1 MSAPSLTGFLEER
14 RSANTALVDR
24 GRRVSYADLDE
35 ESRRLARGL
44 AELGVGAGDRVGL
57 WLPNGVAWVALWFAC
72 ARLGA
77 IAIAIN
83 TRFRSVDVGDIVAR
97 SGCKLLAL
105 WPGFKGIDF
114 AGILNDVDP
123 VALARLGTLIVYDE
137 GEHPPA
143 ASLPGKR
150 EVAYWKLLTWPPLEG
165 MSGDG
170 ESGCIVFTTSGTTRA
185 PKLVLHKQSVI
196 VRHGCD
202 VARAYGYEE
211 LQTVALIAV
220 PLCGVFGLCQLMAA
234 LAACRPAVLMPL
246 FDPAEAVRLIE
257 EHRVTH
263 MCGGDEMLHRM
274 LQATERTP
282 ALPSLALY
290 GLARFDPALADIAPC
305 AEGRGVRVRGLYGMS
320 EVQALFS
327 LQPDDAPPLRRSLA
341 GGIPVSSAARV
352 HVRDPKSGKVLPHG
366 AHGELEIMGPSLMA
380 GYLDDPEATRAA
392 LTEDGFF
399 RTGDLGYTDQD
410 GGFVFLSRMGDVL
423 RLGGFLVSPDEIEGH
438 LLDHAAING
447 AQVVGVSAPRGPRA
461 VAFVTIKPGARFDEE
476 ELRAHCREGLAN
488 YKVPERIVAL
498 EEFPTTPSPNGPKI
512 QRARLRE
519 MAQGLYRPAAG

>member
-1 MSAPSLTGFLEER
+1 LRP
-14 RSANTALVDR
+14 
-24 GRRVSYADLDE
+24 ADLDE
-35 ESRRLARGL
+35 QSRRLARGL

-83 TRFRSVDVGDIVAR
+83 TRFRSEEVGEIVGR
-97 SGCKLLAL
+97 SGCKVLAL

-114 AGILNDVDP
+114 AAILNDVDP
-123 VALARLGTLIVYDE
+123 AALASLETLIVYRDKDA
-137 GEHPPA
+137 PDAP
-143 ASLPGKR
+143 LPGGRKL
-150 EVAYWKLLTWPPLEG
+150 AYRHLLSRLPLQKA
-165 MSGDG
+165 SGDG

-185 PKLVLHKQSVI
+185 PKLVLHKHSVI

-202 VARAYGYEE
+202 VARAYGYDTPEA
-211 LQTVALIAV
+211 VALIGV

-234 LAACRPAVLMPL
+234 LAARRPAMLMPL

-257 EHRVTH
+257 EHGVTH
-263 MCGGDEMLHRM
+263 MCGGDEMLQRM
-274 LQATERTP
+274 LQATDRTP

-290 GLARFDPALADIAPC
+290 GLARFNPALADIALC
-305 AEGRGVRVRGLYGMS
+305 AERRGVRVLGLYGMS

-327 LQPDDAPPLRRSLA
+327 LQPDDALPPRRSLA
-341 GGIPVSSAARV
+341 GGIPVSSEARV
-352 HVRDPKSGKVLPHG
+352 RVRDPESGEVLPHG
-366 AHGELEIMGPSLMA
+366 GHGEIEVEAPSLMV

-392 LTEDGFF
+392 MTEDGWF
-399 RTGDLGYTDQD
+399 RTGDLGYTTEA

-423 RLGGFLVSPDEIEGH
+423 RLGGFLVSPDEIEGY
-438 LLDHAAING
+438 LLEHPAIDG
-447 AQVVGVSAPRGPRA
+447 AQVVGASCPRGPRA
-461 VAFVTIKPGARFDEE
+461 VAFVALKGGARFDEE
-476 ELRAHCREGLAN
+476 ELRAYCRKGLAG

-519 MAQGLYRPAAG
+519 MAQGLYGEAAD